1 LGEKQAEL
9 GVAQRHSLGGKLV
22 AISLKDYRYRANQL
36 LSLDFQD
43 ATPRIA
49 GFIEWLDSSPE
60 PAAVLNE
67 LRQRNVQSLL
77 DNASY
82 QNPPKAK
89 TPEDVAAIGL
99 AIIDSAVK
107 RNTEIFQIGYS
118 IGVRAYSSKIQDT
131 SDEIL
136 QRYIRPLL
144 QYVEMRLFEHD
155 PPQAKPASAETVNT
169 REVFVVH
176 GHDEASKQSL
186 ARFLEHLGLGPI
198 ILHEQ
203 SNRGRTIIEKFE
215 DHAEVQFAVVI
226 LSADDVGRLATDAD
240 AELAFRARQN
250 VVFEMGYFIG
260 RIGRHRVLPLKVGP
274 VELPSDYAGVAY
286 TEMDPPGA
294 WKATLVRELKAAGFP
309 VDANKAFP

>member
-1 LGEKQAEL
+1 M
-9 GVAQRHSLGGKLV
+9 
-22 AISLKDYRYRANQL
+22 AISQKDYRYRANQL

-43 ATPRIA
+43 ATPRIV
-49 GFIEWLDSSPE
+49 GFLEWLESE
-60 PAAVLNE
+60 PDATEILRE
-67 LRQRNVQSLL
+67 LRERDVQPLL
-77 DNASY
+77 DNAGY

-99 AIIDSAVK
+99 AIIDSAIRRK
-107 RNTEIFQIGYS
+107 TEIFQIGYS

-136 QRYIRPLL
+136 QRYIRPFL
-144 QYVEMRLFEHD
+144 QYIEMRLFEREA
-155 PPQAKPASAETVNT
+155 PQGPVTTTTATVNT
-169 REVFVVH
+169 RDVFVVH
-176 GHDEASKQSL
+176 GHDEASKQAL
-186 ARFLEHLGLGPI
+186 ARFLELLELRPI

-226 LSADDVGRLATDAD
+226 LSADDVGRLATEPDD
-240 AELAFRARQN
+240 QLAFRARQN

-274 VELPSDYAGVAY
+274 VELPSDYAGVVY
-286 TEMDPPGA
+286 TDMDSPGA
-294 WKATLVRELKAAGFP
+294 WKATLVRELKTAGFP
-309 VDANKAFP
+309 VDANKAFN